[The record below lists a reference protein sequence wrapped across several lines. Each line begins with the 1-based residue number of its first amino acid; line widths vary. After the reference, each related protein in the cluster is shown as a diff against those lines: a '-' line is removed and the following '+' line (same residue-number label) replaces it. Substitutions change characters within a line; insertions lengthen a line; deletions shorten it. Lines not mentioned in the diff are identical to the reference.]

1 MVELLDLH
9 LVIFLLMLFLRF
21 DFQATQIVSELATS
35 SVTLIYR
42 CEIDIFLSR
51 EISKII
57 VAFRHFF
64 WFSCRALFVCSH
76 FLSFSG
82 FWLFDLICSLCN
94 LLWFIYLVSL
104 LWKVGDIMD
113 ICLVVFHSSF
123 AVTIW
128 AIVKVGYE
136 QYPMAH

>member
-64 WFSCRALFVCSH
+64 GFHVGPYLYAAIFCHFQVFGCS
-76 FLSFSG
+76 
-82 FWLFDLICSLCN
+82 I
-94 LLWFIYLVSL
+94 
-104 LWKVGDIMD
+104 
-113 ICLVVFHSSF
+113 
-123 AVTIW
+123 
-128 AIVKVGYE
+128 
-136 QYPMAH
+136 